1 MEEVGTA
8 RRMDRTKVSA
18 RTYEERMAVS
28 EIVAAPI
35 AGHIGAL
42 GTVTTTST
50 PGCHA
55 CVYGSN
61 DEHDGG

>member
-1 MEEVGTA
+1 
-8 RRMDRTKVSA
+8 
-18 RTYEERMAVS
+18 MAVS
-28 EIVAAPI
+28 EIVAATI
-35 AGHIGAL
+35 AGHIGAF

-61 DEHDGG
+61 DEHDGGQESDDCG